1 MSEHGSGNK
10 SLLWIILVAVVIFLL
25 LWATGILDFSSE
37 GDLEAPDV
45 DIEATGGELPD
56 IDADVAD
63 IDVGTEEV
71 TVEVPE
77 VDVDTADAEAEDD
90 D

>member
-1 MSEHGSGNK
+1 MTESGGNK
-10 SLLWIILVAVVIFLL
+10 TLLWVILGVVAVVVILL
-25 LWATGILDFSSE
+25 ATGMLDFSSE
-37 GDLEAPDV
+37 GDLEAPEV
-45 DIEATGGELPD
+45 SVEGGEVPD
-56 IDADVAD
+56 IDADLGD

-77 VDVDTADAEAEDD
+77 VSVEGADASAEDD

>member
-10 SLLWIILVAVVIFLL
+10 SLLYIILAAVVIFLL
-25 LWATGILDFSSE
+25 LWATGIIDFSSE
-37 GDLEAPDV
+37 GDVEVPEV
-45 DIEATGGELPD
+45 EVQGGELPD

-77 VDVDTADAEAEDD
+77 VSVDEADASAEDD

>member
-1 MSEHGSGNK
+1 MNERGEGNK
-10 SLLWIILVAVVIFLL
+10 SLLWIILVAVVVFLL
-25 LWATGILDFSSE
+25 LLVTGVIDFSSE
-37 GDLEAPDV
+37 GELEAPEV
-45 DIEATGGELPD
+45 EVEGGALPD

-63 IDVGTEEV
+63 INVGTEEV

-77 VDVDTADAEAEDD
+77 VDVDAADAEAEDD